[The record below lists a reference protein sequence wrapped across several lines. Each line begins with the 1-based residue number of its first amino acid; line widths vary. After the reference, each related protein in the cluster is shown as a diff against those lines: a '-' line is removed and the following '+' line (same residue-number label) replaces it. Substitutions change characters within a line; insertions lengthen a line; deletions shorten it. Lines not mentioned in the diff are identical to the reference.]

1 MSRLNSLVF
10 ALLLTAN
17 PAPAQNPDAAG
28 ILRKPIPD
36 RLVVLT
42 FDDASAS
49 HATTVAPILK
59 ELNFGGSFYVCD
71 FDSFPTRK
79 DWYMTWRQMRG
90 LVADGFE
97 VGNHTKGHVGG
108 ADPRPFQNMDDDL
121 LAHRIPCCK
130 TLAWPVYHSNT
141 KASAELAAAGY
152 VFGRGGHFRPYRP
165 TIDHPFDIP
174 SMYANDIETFVDS
187 VRQATEGKI
196 VVMTFHGVP
205 DGEHPSVGIEPET
218 FKEMMAYLKQNNY
231 RVISLRDLDQYI
243 DPARALK
250 LPPTGAVRQN
260 GPGRLLADD
269 KPFFGKNIRSF
280 GFPGLPPANIFQ
292 RNITVTVPA
301 TTDVTALAPVCKLSA
316 EANLLPAAGVP
327 RDFTKPQTYT
337 VTARDGSQKT
347 HTVTVKKTPIAKGT
361 EVLNFEL
368 PVRSVVTPFGDHID
382 VIVAK
387 DTDVTALA
395 AKLTVSPFAK
405 AEPASGTVRDFSKPQ
420 PYRIAAQD
428 GTVRTVTVRTSR
440 SEFSPAFTWSGAGQG
455 RWGDATRWTD
465 DLAQGQTPA
474 KTGFAD
480 MTLSFQEKTTFHST
494 NDLGDA
500 LFINQLRLAGASGKI
515 DGKSLLFVMNQATRS
530 LPRIRQAANQSV
542 TLALPL
548 KLDADLTVDVDRNG
562 TLSMEKLIE
571 GPGSLI
577 KTGDGRLL
585 LSNARNTHTGGTVIR
600 RGSLLVMA
608 SNGALGAGPVTVH
621 EAGSLDLEHVDG
633 TNPLILHG
641 GVINANN
648 GFGNNWNAP
657 IVLYGNTQI
666 SAYSHLNLNQLSG
679 GISGPG
685 GFTQIGSVGP
695 FGPVNGGT
703 IVLAGDN
710 TYAGPTVVRLGTL
723 RVLRPLSLYHA
734 NADAWTPGNITVA
747 PSATLQ
753 LTGND
758 KNAFTGEQLGRLLRQ
773 LTGKTDDNGLMAGST
788 LGIETTGE
796 VTTIATDLT
805 DSRGSGGGWYVL
817 KKSGPGKLR
826 LTGNNS
832 RNGPTR
838 VDAGVIEVMSLNR
851 VAGGKPVSS
860 LGAPT
865 TPEHG
870 TIAFAGDCGL
880 THLGSGEVT
889 DRILDLT
896 AFEPQT
902 LTLDR
907 SGDGLLKFTS
917 DLEFS
922 GFGHSKTLILTG
934 AGPGEFAGNIANPY
948 DRQGKATTS
957 IVKAGAGQWTLSGVN
972 THSGET
978 KVSAGTLTLAGPKA
992 LGRDAQVSV
1001 ADGAMLE
1008 LNFEGEITV
1017 RSLTLGGKLQPAGV
1031 YGAGKWLSGAG
1042 KIRVR

>member
-1 MSRLNSLVF
+1 MF

-71 FDSFPTRK
+71 LDSFPTRK

-347 HTVTVKKTPIAKGT
+347 YTVTVKKTPIAKGT

-428 GTVRTVTVRTSR
+428 GTVRTVTVRTS
-440 SEFSPAFTWSGAGQG
+440 PGAAPG
-455 RWGDATRWTD
+455 R
-465 DLAQGQTPA
+465 
-474 KTGFAD
+474 
-480 MTLSFQEKTTFHST
+480 
-494 NDLGDA
+494 
-500 LFINQLRLAGASGKI
+500 
-515 DGKSLLFVMNQATRS
+515 
-530 LPRIRQAANQSV
+530 
-542 TLALPL
+542 
-548 KLDADLTVDVDRNG
+548 
-562 TLSMEKLIE
+562 
-571 GPGSLI
+571 
-577 KTGDGRLL
+577 
-585 LSNARNTHTGGTVIR
+585 
-600 RGSLLVMA
+600 
-608 SNGALGAGPVTVH
+608 
-621 EAGSLDLEHVDG
+621 
-633 TNPLILHG
+633 
-641 GVINANN
+641 
-648 GFGNNWNAP
+648 
-657 IVLYGNTQI
+657 
-666 SAYSHLNLNQLSG
+666 
-679 GISGPG
+679 
-685 GFTQIGSVGP
+685 
-695 FGPVNGGT
+695 
-703 IVLAGDN
+703 
-710 TYAGPTVVRLGTL
+710 
-723 RVLRPLSLYHA
+723 
-734 NADAWTPGNITVA
+734 
-747 PSATLQ
+747 
-753 LTGND
+753 
-758 KNAFTGEQLGRLLRQ
+758 
-773 LTGKTDDNGLMAGST
+773 
-788 LGIETTGE
+788 
-796 VTTIATDLT
+796 
-805 DSRGSGGGWYVL
+805 
-817 KKSGPGKLR
+817 
-826 LTGNNS
+826 
-832 RNGPTR
+832 
-838 VDAGVIEVMSLNR
+838 DAGV
-851 VAGGKPVSS
+851 
-860 LGAPT
+860 
-865 TPEHG
+865 TP
-870 TIAFAGDCGL
+870 
-880 THLGSGEVT
+880 
-889 DRILDLT
+889 
-896 AFEPQT
+896 P
-902 LTLDR
+902 
-907 SGDGLLKFTS
+907 
-917 DLEFS
+917 
-922 GFGHSKTLILTG
+922 
-934 AGPGEFAGNIANPY
+934 AGPMTS
-948 DRQGKATTS
+948 RKARRP
-957 IVKAGAGQWTLSGVN
+957 
-972 THSGET
+972 
-978 KVSAGTLTLAGPKA
+978 PK
-992 LGRDAQVSV
+992 
-1001 ADGAMLE
+1001 
-1008 LNFEGEITV
+1008 
-1017 RSLTLGGKLQPAGV
+1017 PA
-1031 YGAGKWLSGAG
+1031 SPT
-1042 KIRVR
+1042 